1 MIHRHLQRFPKIYH
15 FDVFTC
21 DKKSGDMSGPVPIVF
36 RPVLQLTINTVEALQ
51 IREKKG
57 VPVRRLQVFLW
68 CKFFSPSSIHS
79 NSNRTG
85 VTI

>member
-1 MIHRHLQRFPKIYH
+1 MTSSEMTFERLDCKPQNIKF
-15 FDVFTC
+15 VV
-21 DKKSGDMSGPVPIVF
+21 DMSGPVPIVF